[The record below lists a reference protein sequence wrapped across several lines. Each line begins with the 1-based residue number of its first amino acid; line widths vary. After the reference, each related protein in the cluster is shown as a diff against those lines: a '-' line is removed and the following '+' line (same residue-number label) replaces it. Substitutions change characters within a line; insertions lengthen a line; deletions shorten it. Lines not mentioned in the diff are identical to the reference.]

1 MTPTPTVSNIFSSL
15 QSFLTAVL
23 PSDVV
28 IQQAQPNRVA
38 EPGAPRFVLMSPP
51 AFKRLETNINSSA
64 DSVFTGSIAGPTMTI
79 TAVDPRFL
87 TAEIGI
93 GTPVLGAGIAAGTAV
108 TAVISGSGQIGTYT
122 INNPQTFGP
131 GTISCGTTTIQMNV
145 TAAIQLDFHSNDP
158 TSGDLAN
165 VVSAT
170 MRDRFAIDQFA
181 NQSPN
186 YGVVPL
192 YADDARQM
200 MFWNYQSQAEFR
212 WLVEV
217 LLQANITVQVSQQF
231 TDSVALNLK
240 SVFAEFPS

>member
-1 MTPTPTVSNIFSSL
+1 VTPTPTVLDIFASL
-15 QSFLTAVL
+15 QSFLAAVL
-23 PSDVV
+23 PPDVV

-38 EPGAPRFVLMSPP
+38 EVAAPRFVLMSPP

-64 DSVFTGSIAGPTMTI
+64 DAVFTGSITGPTMTI
-79 TAVDPRFL
+79 TAVDPRFP

-93 GTPVLGAGIAAGTAV
+93 GTPVQGVGITVGTAV
-108 TAVISGSGQIGTYT
+108 TAVLTGSGQIGTYT
-122 INNPQTFGP
+122 VNNPQTFGP
-131 GTISCGTTTIQMNV
+131 GTISCGGTTIQMNV
-145 TAAIQLDFHSNDP
+145 TAAIQLDFHSSDT

-192 YADDARQM
+192 YADDAI
-200 MFWNYQSQAEFR
+200 QAPFQNDQAQIEWR
-212 WLVEV
+212 WIVSA
-217 LLQANITVQVSQQF
+217 LLQANITVVVPTQF
-231 TDSVALNLK
+231 ADSVALTLK
-240 SVFAEFPS
+240 SLYATFPT